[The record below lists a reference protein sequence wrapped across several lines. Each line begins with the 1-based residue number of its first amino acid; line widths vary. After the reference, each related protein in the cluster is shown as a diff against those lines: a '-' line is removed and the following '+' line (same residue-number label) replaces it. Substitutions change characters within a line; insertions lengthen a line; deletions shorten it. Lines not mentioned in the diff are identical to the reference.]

1 MFETAKQSCNLR
13 DEGQRVAYSN
23 ESPPIIEP
31 HTDHF
36 ERAHL
41 GSWCVRGG
49 PGCSPIGIVVAGFPQ
64 IVDECELVSTQ
75 LSMEDMIGHSS

>member
-31 HTDHF
+31 HTDHL

-41 GSWCVRGG
+41 LARVMVCAWRARV
-49 PGCSPIGIVVAGFPQ
+49 
-64 IVDECELVSTQ
+64 
-75 LSMEDMIGHSS
+75 LSNRDSSGRIPPDSR

>member
-23 ESPPIIEP
+23 ESPPIVEP
-31 HTDHF
+31 HTNHF

-41 GSWCVRGG
+41 LAQGHGVC
-49 PGCSPIGIVVAGFPQ
+49 VAGQ
-64 IVDECELVSTQ
+64 GALQ
-75 LSMEDMIGHSS
+75 